1 MSPEAIYVLCVIIG
15 ALILFTTEALSID
28 LVALLIVVVL
38 ALGGVITPAEGVQG
52 FSNPA
57 TITVAFMFI
66 LSAALLKTGALQ
78 VLGYR
83 LSTVFRE
90 NFSLGLISMMLLIA
104 VISAF
109 VNNTP
114 VVAVF
119 IPVVVQIAHT
129 AGRNPAQML
138 IPLSFASIF
147 GGVCTLIGTSTNI
160 LVSGIAADNGLD
172 EFSMFQLTPMG
183 LILLS
188 VGIIYMVVLG
198 LKLLPTR
205 QEERDLAEKFSV
217 KQYITDIELLPSSP
231 SVDKKIMDS
240 PIVKELDLEIIEIRR
255 NGTRFT
261 LPPGDL
267 VLKTGDILKVRCD
280 MKRIKNL
287 KSRAKVELEPLL
299 KVADDHLTGRNST
312 LAELVIVSNSPFE
325 GKLMGE
331 IDFRRNYRSIPLA
344 IRQRQ
349 AVIHEHMRDIRLQA
363 GDVILAEVK
372 THYVARLREQSNEQG
387 APFIVLSEDPLMDFK
402 KKRFAAVIGVIAMV
416 IALATLNIVPIML
429 GTIAGVSI
437 LVLLRLLSMQEA
449 YEAVNWKIVFLLAG
463 ALSLGTAMKNTGL
476 DQIVAGLLIDNLG
489 VWGPI
494 AILSGLYLMT
504 SVFTE
509 IMSNNATAAL
519 LAPIA
524 IATAH
529 DLELNPTPFLM
540 AVTFAA
546 SASFMTPIGYQTNTM
561 IYGAGSYRFTDFLRV
576 GTLLNLLFW
585 LLCTLLIPMIYPF

>member
-1 MSPEAIYVLCVIIG
+1 MSPEAIYVLCVIVG

-28 LVALLIVVVL
+28 LVALLIVVAL
-38 ALGGVITPAEGVQG
+38 TLGGVITPQEGVRG

-83 LSTVFRE
+83 LSNIFRD
-90 NFSLGLISMMLLIA
+90 NFSLGLITMMLLIA

-129 AGRNPAQML
+129 AGRNPAKML

-160 LVSGIAADNGLD
+160 LVSGIAADSGL
-172 EFSMFQLTPMG
+172 EAFSVFQLSPMG
-183 LILLS
+183 LILLPA
-188 VGIIYMVVLG
+188 GILYMVFIG
-198 LKLLPTR
+198 MRLLPNR
-205 QEERDLAEKFSV
+205 KEERDLAEKFSV

-240 PIVKELDLEIIEIRR
+240 MLVKELDLEIIEIRR

-267 VLKTGDILKVRCD
+267 ILRSGDLLKVRCD
-280 MKRIKNL
+280 MDKIKTL
-287 KSRAKVELEPLL
+287 KSRAQVEVEPMI

-325 GKLMGE
+325 GKLTGE

-349 AVIHEHMRDIRLQA
+349 AVIHDQLRDIRLQA
-363 GDVILAEVK
+363 GDVILVEVK

-387 APFIVLSEDPLMDFK
+387 APFIVLSEDPLHDFRK
-402 KKRFAAVIGVIAMV
+402 KHFAAVMGIIAIM
-416 IALATLNIVPIML
+416 IALATLNIVPIMI
-429 GTIAGVSI
+429 GAIAGVSA

-476 DQIVAGLLIDNLG
+476 DQTIAGLMIDNLG
-489 VWGPI
+489 AWGPV

-524 IATAH
+524 IATAQN
-529 DLELNPTPFLM
+529 LGLSPTPFLM
-540 AVTFAA
+540 VVTFAA

-561 IYGAGSYRFTDFLRV
+561 IYGAGSYRFFDFMRV
-576 GTLLNLLFW
+576 GALLTLLFW
-585 LLCTLLIPMIYPF
+585 ILCTLFIPILYPF